1 MKAISTT
8 IQGLEDITIKEIK
21 EILKVKAKIVSPS
34 KVKFTTEEIDKFN
47 NLTRSSLNTYQ
58 LIDKLKFKNIE
69 DIENKIKK
77 INIDI
82 KDSFVVRCH
91 RVGNHKFNSL
101 DIERRI
107 GEIIYKK
114 YKKRVEFENPETI
127 VYIDILNNYCFI
139 GLNPSTFKRN
149 YKLRTN
155 FLTLNSSLA
164 YSLVRTVDY
173 KINEALLIPFC
184 SSGEIAIES
193 CLYILKTQLNEKPK
207 TKEKLKII
215 TVGENIKNSVINS
228 KIAGVYNLIRI
239 KRLEMDWLDTEF
251 KKNSIDKIIMYIPKK
266 DDYSELFRQIR
277 HILKKNGRI
286 CTLSTNKIKAE
297 GFKTIKKIE
306 IMHGIKQEISILR
319 KL

>member
-8 IQGLEDITIKEIK
+8 IQGLEEVTIKEIK
-21 EILKVKAKIVSPS
+21 EILKVKSNILTPS
-34 KVKFTTEEIDKFN
+34 KVEFITDEIDKFN
-47 NLTRSSLNTYQ
+47 KFTRSSLNTYQ
-58 LIDKLKFKNIE
+58 LLDKLKFKTIE

-77 INIDI
+77 VNIDI

-91 RVGNHKFNSL
+91 RVGTHKFNSL
-101 DIERRI
+101 EIERKI

-114 YKKRVEFENPETI
+114 YKKKVEFETPGTI

-139 GLNPSTFKRN
+139 GLNPSTFKRD

-164 YSLVRTVDY
+164 YSLARIIDY
-173 KINEALLIPFC
+173 KKDETLLIPFC

-193 CLYILKTQLNEKPK
+193 CLYISKTQLNEKPK
-207 TKEKLKII
+207 IKEKLKII
-215 TVGENIKNSVINS
+215 TVGENIKNGVINS
-228 KIAGVYNLIRI
+228 KIASVYNLIRI

-266 DDYSELFRQIR
+266 DDYSELFKQMKY
-277 HILKKNGRI
+277 ILKKDGRI
-286 CTLSTNKIKAE
+286 CILSTNKVKAE

>member
-8 IQGLEDITIKEIK
+8 IQGLEEVTIKEIK
-21 EILKVKAKIVSPS
+21 EILKVKAKVLKFT
-34 KVKFTTEEIDKFN
+34 KVEFTTEEINKFN
-47 NLTRSSLNTYQ
+47 KLTRSSLNTYQ
-58 LIDKLKFKNIE
+58 LIDKLKFKDIE

-77 INIDI
+77 IDIDI
-82 KDSFVVRCH
+82 KNSFVVRCH
-91 RVGNHKFNSL
+91 RVGTHKFNSL
-101 DIERRI
+101 DVERRI
-107 GEIIYKK
+107 GEIVYKK

-127 VYIDILNNYCFI
+127 VYIDIFNNYCFI
-139 GLNPSTFKRN
+139 GLNPSTFKRS

-164 YSLVRTVDY
+164 YDLVRIVDY
-173 KINEALLIPFC
+173 KINENLLIPFC
-184 SSGEIAIES
+184 SSGEIAIEA
-193 CLYILKTQLNEKPK
+193 CLFISKTKLNEKPK

-215 TVGENIKNSVINS
+215 TVGENIKNGVINS
-228 KIAGVYNLIRI
+228 KIAGVYNLIKI

-266 DDYSELFRQIR
+266 DDYSELFKQMKY
-277 HILKKNGRI
+277 ILKKDGRI
-286 CTLSTNKIKAE
+286 CILSTNKIKAE
-297 GFKTIKKIE
+297 GFKVTKKIE

>member
-8 IQGLEDITIKEIK
+8 IQGLEEVTIKEIK
-21 EILKVKAKIVSPS
+21 EILKVKAKVLTLT
-34 KVKFTTEEIDKFN
+34 KVEFATEETDKFN

-164 YSLVRTVDY
+164 YSLVRTV
-173 KINEALLIPFC
+173 K
-184 SSGEIAIES
+184 
-193 CLYILKTQLNEKPK
+193 
-207 TKEKLKII
+207 
-215 TVGENIKNSVINS
+215 
-228 KIAGVYNLIRI
+228 
-239 KRLEMDWLDTEF
+239 
-251 KKNSIDKIIMYIPKK
+251 
-266 DDYSELFRQIR
+266 
-277 HILKKNGRI
+277 
-286 CTLSTNKIKAE
+286 
-297 GFKTIKKIE
+297 
-306 IMHGIKQEISILR
+306 
-319 KL
+319 

>member
-8 IQGLEDITIKEIK
+8 IQGLEEVTIKEIK
-21 EILKVKAKIVSPS
+21 EILKVKAKVLKFT
-34 KVKFTTEEIDKFN
+34 KVEFTTEEINKFN
-47 NLTRSSLNTYQ
+47 KLTRSSLNTYQ
-58 LIDKLKFKNIE
+58 LIDKLKFKDIE

-77 INIDI
+77 IDIDI
-82 KDSFVVRCH
+82 KNSFVVRCH
-91 RVGNHKFNSL
+91 RVGTHKFNSL

-107 GEIIYKK
+107 GEIVYKK

-127 VYIDILNNYCFI
+127 VYIDIFNNYCFI

-164 YSLVRTVDY
+164 YDLVRIVDY
-173 KINEALLIPFC
+173 KINENLLIPFC
-184 SSGEIAIES
+184 SSGEIAIEA
-193 CLYILKTQLNEKPK
+193 CLFISKTKLNEKPK

-215 TVGENIKNSVINS
+215 TVGENIKNGVINS
-228 KIAGVYNLIRI
+228 KIAGVYNLIKI

-266 DDYSELFRQIR
+266 DDYSELFKQMKY
-277 HILKKNGRI
+277 ILKKDGRI
-286 CTLSTNKIKAE
+286 CILSTNKIKAE
-297 GFKTIKKIE
+297 GFKVTKKIE

>member
-8 IQGLEDITIKEIK
+8 IQGLEEVTIKEIK
-21 EILKVKAKIVSPS
+21 EILKVKAKVLKFT
-34 KVKFTTEEIDKFN
+34 KVEFTTEEINKFN
-47 NLTRSSLNTYQ
+47 KLTRSSLNTYQ
-58 LIDKLKFKNIE
+58 LIDKLKFKDIE

-77 INIDI
+77 IDIDI
-82 KDSFVVRCH
+82 KNSFVVRCH
-91 RVGNHKFNSL
+91 RVGTHKFNSL

-107 GEIIYKK
+107 GEIVYKK

-127 VYIDILNNYCFI
+127 VYIDIFNNYCFI
-139 GLNPSTFKRN
+139 GLNPSTFKRS

-164 YSLVRTVDY
+164 YDLVRIVDY
-173 KINEALLIPFC
+173 KINENLLIPFC
-184 SSGEIAIES
+184 SSGEIAIEA
-193 CLYILKTQLNEKPK
+193 CLFISKTKLNEKPK

-215 TVGENIKNSVINS
+215 TVGENIKNGVINS
-228 KIAGVYNLIRI
+228 KIAGVYNLIKI

-266 DDYSELFRQIR
+266 DDYSELFKQMKY
-277 HILKKNGRI
+277 ILKKDGRI
-286 CTLSTNKIKAE
+286 CILSTNKIKAE
-297 GFKTIKKIE
+297 GFKVTKKIE